1 MGINTGQE
9 NRSMSAQDETVVEV
23 AERPN
28 VTVLETLEHP
38 KPETA
43 PEPEP
48 TEPEAK
54 APTAEATEDGQ
65 ERNEKGQFKP
75 KLQDR
80 IDEITRQ
87 RHEAQREAAYWR
99 GIAEAAQPKAAQADT
114 EEPKPEAFEDYGA
127 YVKALAKFEA
137 KALVKAEFEQQKQQQ
152 TQAAQAT
159 TWQQRAEAAKAELP
173 DFEQVMA
180 ASTAPMSQAMAEA
193 IKDSDIGPKVA
204 YHLAQ
209 NPDIATRLSRL
220 EPLAAAREIGR
231 LEASLSV
238 KQEPTPK
245 RVTSAPTPPTP
256 IGSSRSTTGDPGSMS
271 QADYME
277 WRKTHLRS

>member
-1 MGINTGQE
+1 
-9 NRSMSAQDETVVEV
+9 MSAEATEVEV

-28 VTVLETLEHP
+28 VTVLETLEPP
-38 KPETA
+38 KPE
-43 PEPEP
+43 
-48 TEPEAK
+48 EAK
-54 APTAEATEDGQ
+54 APEKTEPTEAPTAETDEGQ

-99 GIAEAAQPKAAQADT
+99 GIAEAAQPKAAEA

-137 KALVKAEFEQQKQQQ
+137 KALVRAELQQERAQQAQ
-152 TQAAQAT
+152 MAQAN
-159 TWQQRAEAAKAELP
+159 TWQQRAEAVKAELP

-180 ASTAPMSQAMAEA
+180 SSTAPMSAAMAEA
-193 IKDSDIGPKVA
+193 IKRSPIGPKVA

-209 NPDIATRLSRL
+209 HPEIATRLSRL
-220 EPLAAAREIGR
+220 DPLDAA
-231 LEASLSV
+231 LELGSIQASLSV
-238 KQEPTPK
+238 KSEPTPK
-245 RVTSAPTPPTP
+245 RITSAPTPPTP
-256 IGSSRSTTGDPGSMS
+256 IGSGRSTQGDPGNMS

-277 WRKTHLRS
+277 WRKTQLRN

>member
-1 MGINTGQE
+1 
-9 NRSMSAQDETVVEV
+9 MSAQETAEVEV

-38 KPETA
+38 TPEAVKEPEKTEPAAEVTTPETTD
-43 PEPEP
+43 E
-48 TEPEAK
+48 
-54 APTAEATEDGQ
+54 GQ

-75 KLQDR
+75 KLQER

-99 GIAEAAQPKAAQADT
+99 GIAEAAQPKEAPA
-114 EEPKPEAFEDYGA
+114 EEPKSEDFEDYGA

-137 KALVKAEFEQQKQQQ
+137 KALVRAEFEQQKQQQ
-152 TQAAQAT
+152 VQTAQAT
-159 TWQQRAEAAKAELP
+159 TWQQRAEAAKTELP
-173 DFEQVMA
+173 DFEQVVA
-180 ASTAPMSQAMAEA
+180 SSTAPMSAAMAEA

-220 EPLAAAREIGR
+220 EPMAAAREIGR

-238 KQEPTPK
+238 KTEPTPK
-245 RVTSAPTPPTP
+245 RITTAPTPPTP
-256 IGSSRSTTGDPGSMS
+256 IGSGRSTTGDPGKMS

-277 WRKTHLRS
+277 WRKTHLRT

>member
-1 MGINTGQE
+1 
-9 NRSMSAQDETVVEV
+9 MSAQETAEVEV

-28 VTVLETLEHP
+28 VTVLETLEAP
-38 KPETA
+38 KPETVA
-43 PEPEP
+43 EREK
-48 TEPEAK
+48 TETK
-54 APTAEATEDGQ
+54 AEAEPAEPAQTTEEVQ

-99 GIAEAAQPKAAQADT
+99 GIAEASQPKETPAEAD
-114 EEPKPEAFEDYGA
+114 EPKPEAFEDYGA
-127 YVKALAKFEA
+127 YVRALAKFEA
-137 KALVKAEFEQQKQQQ
+137 KALVKAEFAQQRTQQAQ
-152 TQAAQAT
+152 DAQAT
-159 TWQQRAEAAKAELP
+159 TWQQRAEAAKTELP
-173 DFEQVMA
+173 DFEQVMS
-180 ASTAPMSQAMAEA
+180 ASTAPMSAAMAQS

-220 EPLAAAREIGR
+220 EPMAAAREIGR

-238 KQEPTPK
+238 KAEPTPK
-245 RVTSAPTPPTP
+245 RITSAPTPPTP
-256 IGSSRSTTGDPGSMS
+256 IGSGRSTAGDPGSMS
-271 QADYME
+271 QDDYME
-277 WRKTHLRS
+277 WRKTHLRN

>member
-1 MGINTGQE
+1 
-9 NRSMSAQDETVVEV
+9 MSAQETAEVEV

-28 VTVLETLEHP
+28 VTVLDTLEHP
-38 KPETA
+38 KPEA
-43 PEPEP
+43 AAEPEK
-48 TEPEAK
+48 TEAVAEVTTPE
-54 APTAEATEDGQ
+54 TTDEGQ

-75 KLQDR
+75 KLQER

-99 GIAEAAQPKAAQADT
+99 GIAEAAQPKEAPAEA

-127 YVKALAKFEA
+127 YVRALAKFEA
-137 KALVKAEFEQQKQQQ
+137 KALVKAELEQQR
-152 TQAAQAT
+152 TRQAQEAQAT

-180 ASTAPMSQAMAEA
+180 SSTAPMSQAMAEA
-193 IKDSDIGPKVA
+193 IKGSDIGPKVA

-220 EPLAAAREIGR
+220 DPMAAAREIGR

-238 KQEPTPK
+238 KTEPTPK
-245 RVTSAPTPPTP
+245 RITSAPTPTTP
-256 IGSSRSTTGDPGSMS
+256 IGSGRSTSGDPSKMS

-277 WRKTHLRS
+277 WRKTHLKA

>member
-1 MGINTGQE
+1 MGTNTGQE
-9 NRSMSAQDETVVEV
+9 NRLMSAQETTEVEV

-38 KPETA
+38 KTETVA
-43 PEPEP
+43 
-48 TEPEAK
+48 EPEAK
-54 APTAEATEDGQ
+54 EAPTEAQTAETTEDGQ
-65 ERNEKGQFKP
+65 ERNDKGQFKP
-75 KLQDR
+75 KLQER

-87 RHEAQREAAYWR
+87 RHEAQREAAYWK
-99 GIAEAAQPKAAQADT
+99 GIAEAAQPKAAPAEA

-127 YVKALAKFEA
+127 YVRALAKFEA
-137 KALVKAEFEQQKQQQ
+137 KALVKAEFEQQRTQQAQ
-152 TQAAQAT
+152 DAQAT

-180 ASTAPMSQAMAEA
+180 ASAAPMTHAMAEA
-193 IKDSDIGPKVA
+193 IKGSDIGPKVA

-220 EPLAAAREIGR
+220 EPMAAAREIGR

-238 KQEPTPK
+238 KAEPTPK
-245 RVTSAPTPPTP
+245 RITSAPTPPTP
-256 IGSSRSTTGDPGSMS
+256 IGSGRSTTGEPGSMS

-277 WRKTHLRS
+277 WRKTHLRN

>member
-1 MGINTGQE
+1 
-9 NRSMSAQDETVVEV
+9 MSAQDETVVEV

-38 KPETA
+38 KPETVA
-43 PEPEP
+43 APEP
-48 TEPEAK
+48 TEPAAEA
-54 APTAEATEDGQ
+54 ATAETTEDGQ

-99 GIAEAAQPKAAQADT
+99 GIAEAAQPKAAQAEA

-137 KALVKAEFEQQKQQQ
+137 RALVKAEFEQRSAQQ
-152 TQAAQAT
+152 AQEVKAT
-159 TWQQRAEAAKAELP
+159 TWQQRAEAVKAELP

-180 ASTAPMSQAMAEA
+180 ASTAPMSKAMAEV
-193 IKDSDIGPKVA
+193 IQESDIGPKVA

-209 NPDIATRLSRL
+209 NPEIASRLSRM

-231 LEASLSV
+231 IEASLSV
-238 KQEPTPK
+238 KTEPTPK

-256 IGSSRSTTGDPGSMS
+256 IGSSRSTSGEPGSMS

-277 WRKTHLRS
+277 WRKTHLRN

>member
-1 MGINTGQE
+1 
-9 NRSMSAQDETVVEV
+9 MSAQEETVIEV

-38 KPETA
+38 KPEAVTA
-43 PEPEP
+43 PEAKEPAAEVETPET
-48 TEPEAK
+48 TEE
-54 APTAEATEDGQ
+54 GQ

-75 KLQDR
+75 KLQER

-87 RHEAQREAAYWR
+87 RHEAQREAAYWK
-99 GIAEAAQPKAAQADT
+99 GIAEAAQPKAAPADA

-137 KALVKAEFEQQKQQQ
+137 KALVKAEFEQQRTQQAQ
-152 TQAAQAT
+152 DAQAT

-173 DFEQVMA
+173 DFERVMA
-180 ASTAPMSQAMAEA
+180 ASTAPMSAAMAEA
-193 IKDSDIGPKVA
+193 IKDSDVGPKVA

-209 NPDIATRLSRL
+209 NPEIATRLSRL
-220 EPLAAAREIGR
+220 EPMAAAREIGR

-256 IGSSRSTTGDPGSMS
+256 VGSGRSTTGDPGSMS

-277 WRKTHLRS
+277 WRKTHLRN

>member
-1 MGINTGQE
+1 
-9 NRSMSAQDETVVEV
+9 MSAQETEVDV

-38 KPETA
+38 KPEA
-43 PEPEP
+43 A
-48 TEPEAK
+48 TEPEK
-54 APTAEATEDGQ
+54 KEPEAEVTTPETTEEVQ

-87 RHEAQREAAYWR
+87 RHEAQREAAYWK
-99 GIAEAAQPKAAQADT
+99 GIAEAAQPKAADA

-137 KALVKAEFEQQKQQQ
+137 KALVKAELEQQR
-152 TQAAQAT
+152 TQRAQEAQAT

-180 ASTAPMSQAMAEA
+180 SSTAPMSAAMAEA

-209 NPDIATRLSRL
+209 HPDIATRLSRL
-220 EPLAAAREIGR
+220 EPMAVAREIGR

-238 KQEPTPK
+238 KTEPTPK
-245 RVTSAPTPPTP
+245 RITSAPTPPTP
-256 IGSSRSTTGDPGSMS
+256 IGSGRSFSGTPEKMT
-271 QADYME
+271 QADYIE
-277 WRKTHLRS
+277 WRKTQLRN